1 MKSLMVYYSRSGQT
15 AKIARELADTLKC
28 DVEEIIDTKKRSGIL
43 GCLRSGSDAMKKSL
57 TVLERSVNYPA
68 EYDLIL
74 IGTPNWAG
82 HVSSPV
88 RTYIHQNQA
97 KFKELA
103 FFCTAGSNDFAG
115 PFNDMHEISG
125 KSPVATLGVRGKK
138 INDGSYKSEVQEF
151 IKTLPV
157 NDI

>member
-1 MKSLMVYYSRSGQT
+1 MKILIAYYSRSGQT
-15 AKIARELADTLKC
+15 AKIAQEMADALKC
-28 DVEEIIDTKKRSGIL
+28 DVEKIIDTKKRSGIL
-43 GCLRSGSDAMKKSL
+43 GWLRSGIDAMKESL
-57 TVLERSVNYPA
+57 TVLERLVNDPA

-88 RTYIHQNQA
+88 RTYIHQNRE

-103 FFCTAGSNDFAG
+103 FFCTAGSNDFIG
-115 PFNDMHEISG
+115 PFNNMEEISG
-125 KSPVATLGVRGKK
+125 KSPVATLGVRGKE

-151 IKTLPV
+151 IKALPV
-157 NDI
+157 E